1 MYKLKVDYVPGEWE
15 RQDGVLLTWPR
26 RDGDWSTLWEPA
38 VAAFTELAVAIARH
52 QPLIIVCPDAEHIP
66 DIRKSLLRRGVTH
79 ARLRCCAIPADD
91 TWSRDFGAIGC
102 IQNGKPLL
110 LDFRFNAWGGKY
122 QSQRDD
128 AINGAL
134 EKLGAFKAALKTI
147 DFVLEGGSIES
158 DGAGGLLTT
167 SRCLLSAQR
176 NSVERALVET
186 ELKKWLPIERVLW
199 LESGYLAGDD
209 TDSHIDNLA
218 RFADDRTILYVRCTD
233 PADEHFQALGAMEC
247 ELKSFT
253 GAAGDPYRLLPLPMP
268 QPVHSVVDGR
278 RLPASYLNFL
288 ILNDA
293 VLVPAYNDPA
303 DRAAQD
309 IIAGCFPGRKIFGID
324 SRTFIEQNGGVHCL
338 TMQFTAGTLKPE
350 FFQPAVTQD

>member
-1 MYKLKVDYVPGEWE
+1 MYRPGSDYLPAEWE

-26 RDGDWSTLWEPA
+26 RDGDWSPLWDEA
-38 VAAFTELAVAIARH
+38 VAHFAELAAMICRS
-52 QPLIIVCPDAEHIP
+52 QRLIVVCPDVDQIP
-66 DIRKSLLRRGVTH
+66 GIRHGLLARG
-79 ARLRCCAIPADD
+79 AAPERFRCCWVPADD
-91 TWSRDFGAIGC
+91 TWSRDFGPIGC
-102 IQNGKPLL
+102 IHKGKPLL

-122 QSQRDD
+122 ASQRDD

-134 EKLGAFKAALKTI
+134 QKLGAFAAPLKPV

-158 DGAGGLLTT
+158 DGAGSLLTT

-176 NSVERALVET
+176 NSAERALVEA
-186 ELKKWLPIERVLW
+186 ELKKWLPVERILW
-199 LESGYLAGDD
+199 LESGHLAGDD

-218 RFADDRTILYVRCTD
+218 RFADARSILYVRCTD
-233 PADEHFQALGAMEC
+233 PSDEHYASLKAMEA

-253 GAAGDPYRLLPLPMP
+253 DAAGRPYQLRPLPMP
-268 QPVHSVVDGR
+268 RPVHSVVDGR

-303 DRAAQD
+303 DVTARD
-309 IIAGCFPGRKIFGID
+309 IIADSFPGRRVIGVD
-324 SRTFIEQNGGVHCL
+324 SRIFIEQNGGVHCL
-338 TMQFTAGTLKPE
+338 TMQFAAGTLNPR
-350 FFQPAVTQD
+350 FFKTMAEA

>member
-1 MYKLKVDYVPGEWE
+1 MYQANFDYVPGEWE
-15 RQDGVLLTWPR
+15 RQDGILLTWPR
-26 RDGDWSTLWEPA
+26 QGGDWSTLWDEA
-38 VAAFTELAVAIARH
+38 IAAFTELAVVIARH
-52 QPLIIVCPDAEHIP
+52 QPLIIVCPDAERIP
-66 DIRKSLLRRGVTH
+66 EIRKSLLRRGVPH

-91 TWSRDFGAIGC
+91 TWSRDFGPIGC
-102 IQNGKPLL
+102 IHKGKPLL

-122 QSQRDD
+122 ASQRDD

-134 EKLGAFKAALKTI
+134 QKLGAFAASMQPV

-158 DGAGGLLTT
+158 DGAGSLLTT
-167 SRCLLSAQR
+167 SCCLLSAQR
-176 NSVERALVET
+176 NSAERAQVESQ
-186 ELKKWLPIERVLW
+186 LKKWLPIERVLW

-218 RFADDRTILYVRCTD
+218 RFADARTILYVGCTD
-233 PADEHFQALGAMEC
+233 PEDEHFKALSAMEA
-247 ELKSFT
+247 ELRSFT
-253 GAAGDPYRLLPLPMP
+253 DAAGRPYRLRPLPMP

-303 DRAAQD
+303 DRTAQE
-309 IIAGCFPGRKIFGID
+309 IIADSLPGREIIGID

-338 TMQFTAGTLKPE
+338 TMQFPAGTLKPE
-350 FFQPAVTQD
+350 FFQAMTQD